1 MSKPYDN
8 TNHQS
13 TRNNSTGLPSWLYWV
28 LLTAGVLTGVLV
40 SNWAFG
46 QSPPN
51 SQHQA
56 SLQDE
61 IIRKYEQQ
69 ARKRCQ
75 TALRQQLAAIPEFFE
90 NAKQGCP
97 DFADYALG
105 WGSTRRYLQDLIPF
119 GDCEKHKR
127 FLEEKFAECIF
138 KEEDVERVVEQV
150 VKGYLQE
157 VQQIENQMLLELR
170 ADLED
175 IDPSWAKLEVRQL
188 QEEYN
193 KHLEKVCK
201 QATTKLLYHDAQKAA
216 QMTASLA
223 AGKYLD
229 KHAGKY
235 LDKYA
240 GKYLDKYILQEILRR
255 LGIRA
260 GAVVSGT
267 VTFGIGIIIGI
278 IIDQILDSIFD
289 HKGTLVKE
297 LRGKLDE
304 LKMKIF
310 EKVKHELENFT
321 EEREAV
327 RQAALQSMLA
337 TFKKQQ

>member
-127 FLEEKFAECIF
+127 FLKEKFAECIF

-170 ADLED
+170 ADLEGF
-175 IDPSWAKLEVRQL
+175 DPSWAKLDVKEL
-188 QEEYN
+188 QKEYN

-201 QATTKLLYHDAQKAA
+201 QATTKLLYHNA
-216 QMTASLA
+216 QMVASVV
-223 AGKYLD
+223 AGEFLT
-229 KHAGKY
+229 HH
-235 LDKYA
+235 
-240 GKYLDKYILQEILRR
+240 ILQIILRR

-267 VTFGIGIIIGI
+267 FTFFIGAIIGF

-310 EKVKHELENFT
+310 EKVKHELEKFT
-321 EEREAV
+321 EERETV

>member
-1 MSKPYDN
+1 MPTHRAHESSVLGRDSAPP
-8 TNHQS
+8 
-13 TRNNSTGLPSWLYWV
+13 LPSWLYWV
-28 LLTAGVLTGVLV
+28 LLTAGVLTGALV
-40 SNWAFG
+40 SIWIFG
-46 QSPPN
+46 KN
-51 SQHQA
+51 SSVSQQGQISSVSQQQD

-61 IIRKYEQQ
+61 IIRKHEEQ

-75 TALRQQLAAIPEFFE
+75 KALMQQLAAIPNFFE
-90 NAKQGCP
+90 EAKKGCP

-105 WGSTRRYLQDLIPF
+105 WGSTRRYIQDLIPF

-138 KEEDVERVVEQV
+138 AEADLVRLVEKV
-150 VKGYLQE
+150 VKGYVQE

-175 IDPSWAKLEVRQL
+175 IDPRWAKLEVKQF

-201 QATTKLLYHDAQKAA
+201 EATTKLIYHTLKAA
-216 QMTASLA
+216 QVPASLV
-223 AGKYLD
+223 AGRYLEIN
-229 KHAGKY
+229 
-235 LDKYA
+235 
-240 GKYLDKYILQEILRR
+240 ILQVILRR

-267 VTFGIGIIIGI
+267 VTFGVGVIIAIV
-278 IIDQILDSIFD
+278 IDTILDRILNWIYD
-289 HKGTLVKE
+289 PKEELVKK
-297 LRGKLDE
+297 LRDTFDE
-304 LKMKIF
+304 LKTDIL
-310 EKVKHELENFT
+310 EKVKQELEKFT

-327 RQAALQSMLA
+327 RQAALQSMLMA
-337 TFKKQQ
+337 FKKQQ

>member
-1 MSKPYDN
+1 MPTHRAHESSVLGRDSAP
-8 TNHQS
+8 
-13 TRNNSTGLPSWLYWV
+13 RIPSWLYWV
-28 LLTAGVLTGVLV
+28 LLTASVLTGVLV
-40 SNWAFG
+40 SNWTFG

-61 IIRKYEQQ
+61 IIRKHEEQ

-75 TALRQQLAAIPEFFE
+75 KALMQQLAAIPNFFE
-90 NAKQGCP
+90 EAKKGCP

-105 WGSTRRYLQDLIPF
+105 WGSTRRYIQDLIPF

-138 KEEDVERVVEQV
+138 AEADLVRLVEKV
-150 VKGYLQE
+150 VKGYVQE

-175 IDPSWAKLEVRQL
+175 IDPRWAKLEVKQF

-193 KHLEKVCK
+193 RHLEKVCK
-201 QATTKLLYHDAQKAA
+201 EATTKLIYHTLKVAQVP
-216 QMTASLA
+216 ASLV
-223 AGKYLD
+223 AGRYLENN
-229 KHAGKY
+229 
-235 LDKYA
+235 
-240 GKYLDKYILQEILRR
+240 ILQVILRR

-260 GAVVSGT
+260 GAVVSGI
-267 VTFGIGIIIGI
+267 VTFGVGVIIAIV
-278 IIDQILDSIFD
+278 IDTILDRILNWIYD
-289 HKGTLVKE
+289 PKEELVK
-297 LRGKLDE
+297 KLCDTFDE
-304 LKMKIF
+304 LKTDIL
-310 EKVKHELENFT
+310 EKVKQELEKFT

-327 RQAALQSMLA
+327 RQAALQSMLMA
-337 TFKKQQ
+337 FKKQQ